1 MELSDGKGKVAGAI
15 SKGEWYSA
23 LNELSIEL
31 MSMNLNHPE
40 CVLPNGAVQCPPD
53 SELPRWREYTE
64 KRFEATRGWRICS
77 RGYMSSAFVST

>member
-1 MELSDGKGKVAGAI
+1 VELSDGKGKVAGAI

-40 CVLPNGAVQCPPD
+40 CVLPNGAVPCPRLRT
-53 SELPRWREYTE
+53 SSVAGLHR
-64 KRFEATRGWRICS
+64 KKIRGNIQGVGVCS
-77 RGYMSSAFVST
+77 RGYMSSA